1 VKEMCGRYSLTA
13 DFQVIEDRFGEATFD
28 ITKYEESYNIAPSQM
43 VLSVVNDGSKNRLGF
58 LKWGLIPPWAKE
70 SKIGFKMINARSE
83 TVHEKPSFREAFK
96 RKRCLV
102 IADSFYEWKRTDD
115 RKIPMRIKMKND
127 GLFAMAGLWESWKSP
142 EGDTIHSCTIL
153 TTAPNELMSN
163 IHDRM
168 PVILKPSDEQKW
180 LNPKLNTLA
189 DLKKFLIPLEDG
201 HLEAYEVSDK
211 VNSPKNNSPELI
223 EKVGD

>member
-1 VKEMCGRYSLTA
+1 MCGRYSLTA

-127 GLFAMAGLWESWKSP
+127 ELFAMAGLWESWKSP
-142 EGDTIHSCTIL
+142 EGDTVHSCTIL
-153 TTAPNELMSN
+153 TTTPNELMSN

-168 PVILKPSDEQKW
+168 PVILKHSDEQKW
-180 LNPKLNTLA
+180 LNPELNTLA

-211 VNSPKNNSPELI
+211 VNSPKNNSSELI

>member
-1 VKEMCGRYSLTA
+1 MCGRYSLTA

-43 VLSVVNDGSKNRLGF
+43 VLSVVNDGSKNRIGF

-96 RKRCLV
+96 SKRCLI

-127 GLFAMAGLWESWKSP
+127 ELFAMAGLWESWKSP
-142 EGDTIHSCTIL
+142 GGETIHSCTIL
-153 TTAPNELMSN
+153 TTSPNEMMST

-168 PVILKPSDEQKW
+168 PVIIKPSDEQKW
-180 LNPKLNTLA
+180 LNPELNTLA